1 MSNLQEYYNELEL
14 NPNASIE
21 DIKKAYKKL
30 AIKYHPDKN
39 LNNKE
44 EAENKFKKISR
55 AYQVLTSINN
65 NSNDNNNFI
74 DPNELFKNI
83 FNEVLNNNN
92 NNFSEFLLNNNNS
105 GIVMRSS
112 SITFKDGKKI
122 ETVTEIVNNVKRERV
137 YISEIKNNSNNQNIF
152 IKIYNKKNIKI

>member
-92 NNFSEFLLNNNNS
+92 NNFSEVLLNNNNNS

-152 IKIYNKKNIKI
+152 IKIYN